1 MLTADN
7 VLKKVEAE
15 IGDNWDLS
23 NAHAVD
29 LRTSLVKPPVLL
41 EYKNSWY
48 QADKQDHINRMLS
61 SPTLRLWLVLEE
73 HPDTHKGYAIVYD
86 EVANMYG
93 LADAP
98 ESGDIFIAH
107 YGTFLETFEA
117 M

>member
-15 IGDNWDLS
+15 IGDNWDVS
-23 NAHAVD
+23 NAHSVD
-29 LRTSLVKPPVLL
+29 LRTCLVKPPVLF
-41 EYKNSWY
+41 EYKNSFY
-48 QADKQDHINRMLS
+48 QPDKQDHTNSMVS

-98 ESGDIFIAH
+98 ASGNTFIAH
-107 YGTFLETFEA
+107 YGTFLETLEA